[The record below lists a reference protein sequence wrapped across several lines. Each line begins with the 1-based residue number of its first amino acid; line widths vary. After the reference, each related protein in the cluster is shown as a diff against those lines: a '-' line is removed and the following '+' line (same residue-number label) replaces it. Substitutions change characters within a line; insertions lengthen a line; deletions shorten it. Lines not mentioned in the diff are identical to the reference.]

1 MLSRF
6 WYNQPIVCGAILL
19 ISVLGMLA
27 AGGLWYQAKTA
38 EQLFKQ
44 RQLHY
49 SPVLFAAQQFPLGDF
64 VVDWNTTQGGG
75 LSVIDPKHNRVLWQH
90 QPGLGFVTLKAI
102 PDMLQENQLPVTA
115 QACQQQLIYGFA
127 RRQKKLQVMGKVFCP
142 NGQYYD
148 YSLVFRAINQ
158 QQVDLNLKFES
169 ADVIALTLKTAI
181 EGNEKIIG
189 YTQDEAPTK
198 AHSEAMKIA
207 SDSPKHT
214 LPYWL
219 STKNRGMVLKAKLQG
234 AFDLKE
240 AQQIVASGPGRE
252 LYLHTFRASSKEKLW
267 QYLQPLHQR

>member
-1 MLSRF
+1 MLSRV
-6 WYNQPIVCGAILL
+6 WYNQPIVCGAVLL

-27 AGGLWYQAKTA
+27 AGSLWYQAKTA

-64 VVDWNTTQGGG
+64 EVEWNTKKGGVLSVVDPEQKT
-75 LSVIDPKHNRVLWQH
+75 ILWQN

-102 PDMLQENQLPVTA
+102 PKMLQENQLPLIA

-127 RRQKKLQVMGKVFCP
+127 RRPKKLQVMGKVFCP

-148 YSLVFRAINQ
+148 YSLVFSAINQ
-158 QQVDLNLKFES
+158 QQVDLNLQFAS
-169 ADVIALTLKTAI
+169 ADVVALTLKTAI
-181 EGNEKIIG
+181 DGNEKIIG
-189 YTQDEAPTK
+189 YTQDETPTK

-219 STKNRGMVLKAKLQG
+219 STKNRGMVLKAKFQG

-240 AQQIVASGPGRE
+240 AEQIVASGPGSK
-252 LYLHTFRASSKEKLW
+252 LYLHTFSAASKEKLW